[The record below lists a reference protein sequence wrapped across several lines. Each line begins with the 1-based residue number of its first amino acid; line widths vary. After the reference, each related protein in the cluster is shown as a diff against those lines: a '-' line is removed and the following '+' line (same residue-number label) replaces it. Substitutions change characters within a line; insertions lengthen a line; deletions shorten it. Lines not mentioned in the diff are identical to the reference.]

1 MLNVKEMTQMNSQ
14 NRHRVADLWDALAV
28 AGAGEG
34 EGKGQ

>member
-1 MLNVKEMTQMNSQ
+1 MLNVKEMTHMNSQ
-14 NRHRVADLWDALAV
+14 TRHRVADFGDALAV